1 MTRAPQSSIAD
12 HRPDTTHSGTATRRR
27 ALRIMGAGATALVA
41 APWASSAQRAEADT
55 EILIGQSCQLSGP
68 LAPLTRELQEG
79 AGWYFEQVNAKGGV
93 HGRQVRVIALD
104 DVYDPKR
111 TAENVRQLIEKNG
124 VFALFNLAG
133 TPTTLAA
140 LPVLREHKVPLV
152 APFTG
157 TDALR
162 SSFDRYVF
170 NVRAGYA
177 DEIDKIVQHLGVLGI
192 DRVGVAYLNNSF
204 GKGGL
209 DAVKSAAAKRGVT
222 LAAATP
228 LEIDG
233 SGLREAAQALAR
245 SQPPVIILATAG
257 KVTSDFIAAYQSSGA
272 SAQFYALSVVSS
284 QQLIQAL
291 GDRSKGVAIAQVM
304 PYPWGGGTRLAREFS
319 DLAKRKGAEVSYN
332 HMEGFVSAKVLV
344 EGLQQAG
351 PSPTRE
357 SLVRGLEGLREFDLG
372 GYVVRFSDR
381 NHNGST
387 YVELTIVGTSK
398 RVLR

>member
-1 MTRAPQSSIAD
+1 MTRTPHLQTRAAAWG
-12 HRPDTTHSGTATRRR
+12 HSGTAARRG
-27 ALRIMGAGATALVA
+27 ALRIMGAAAAAMIA
-41 APWASSAQRAEADT
+41 APWPARAPRAARDA

-68 LAPLTRELQEG
+68 LAPLTREIREG
-79 AGWYFEQVNAKGGV
+79 AAWYFDQVNAKGGV
-93 HGRQVRVIALD
+93 HGRKVRVIALD
-104 DVYDPKR
+104 DAYDPKR
-111 TAENVRQLIEKNG
+111 TAENARRLIEQDD
-124 VFALFNLAG
+124 VLALFNLAG

-162 SSFDRYVF
+162 SKFDRYVF

-177 DEIDKIVQHLGVLGI
+177 DEIEKIVQHLSTLGI
-192 DRVGVAYLNNSF
+192 RRAAVAYLNNSF

-209 DAVKSAAAKRGVT
+209 EAVKTAAAKYGVA
-222 LAAATP
+222 LVAAAP

-233 SGLREAAQALAR
+233 KGLQEAARTVAQA
-245 SQPPVIILATAG
+245 QPPVIVLATAG
-257 KVTSDFIAAYQSSGA
+257 KVTSDFIAAYQTSGPA
-272 SAQFYALSVVSS
+272 VQFYALSVVSS

-304 PYPWGGGTRLAREFS
+304 PYPWGGGTRLAREVA
-319 DLAKRKGAEVSYN
+319 DLAAKNKAADVSYN
-332 HMEGFVSAKVLV
+332 HMEGFVSAKALV
-344 EGLQQAG
+344 EGLQHAG

-357 SLVRGLEGLREFDLG
+357 GLVRSLEGLREFDLG
-372 GYVVRFSDR
+372 GYVLRFSDR

-387 YVELTIVGTSK
+387 YVELTIVGSSK
-398 RVLR
+398 RVVR